1 MDMENTIVI
10 RPSRRDDVAALFRIA
25 ALDSARPLDGEHVLV
40 AEIAGEVVAAYD
52 AAERR
57 SVADPFRP
65 TAALVDLLRM
75 RGDQLSS
82 AAVLAQRPAHAR
94 RASAYA

>member
-1 MDMENTIVI
+1 MENTIVI
-10 RPSRRDDVAALFRIA
+10 RPSRSDDVAALFRIA
-25 ALDSARPLDGEHVLV
+25 ALDSAKPLVGEDVLV
-40 AEIAGEVVAAYD
+40 AEFGGEVVAAYD
-52 AAERR
+52 ATEQR

-75 RGDQLSS
+75 RAEQIRTTPVVS
-82 AAVLAQRPAHAR
+82 ARVAHAR

>member
-1 MDMENTIVI
+1 MENTIVI
-10 RPSRRDDVAALFRIA
+10 RTSRDDDTAALFRIA
-25 ALDSARPLDGEHVLV
+25 ALDSAKPLLGDDVLV
-40 AEIAGEVVAAYD
+40 AELAGEVVAAYD
-52 AAERR
+52 ASEQR

-75 RGDQLSS
+75 RAEQL
-82 AAVLAQRPAHAR
+82 AATPLVGARVAHAR

>member
-1 MDMENTIVI
+1 MENTIVI
-10 RPSRRDDVAALFRIA
+10 RSARHDDVTALFRIA
-25 ALDSARPLDGEHVLV
+25 ALDSAQPLLGDDVLV
-40 AEIAGEVVAAYD
+40 AELGGEVVAAYD
-52 AAERR
+52 ASEQR

-75 RGDQLSS
+75 RAEQLAS
-82 AAVLAQRPAHAR
+82 APVATVRAAHAR